1 MLAPVHGSW
10 GAVRPSGGGPAGAE
24 PSMAN
29 RQALRE
35 LQTRLAERM
44 QAARTQPRGQAWLAV
59 ECRGHGLL
67 LPLEQAG
74 EIFALGPLLPVPHTQ
89 PWFAGVANLRGGLYG
104 VVDLARFLGLHE
116 VPADAG
122 RDQARLIAFGA
133 ALGLNGALL
142 VDRLAGLR
150 GVDQLRS
157 DVELGGSQDTD
168 RPAFAAMRWHDSD
181 GRQWQ
186 ALDLVALTQDVRFL
200 SIVASALHS
209 PDIPKGSA

>member
-1 MLAPVHGSW
+1 
-10 GAVRPSGGGPAGAE
+10 
-24 PSMAN
+24 MAN

-74 EIFALGPLLPVPHTQ
+74 EIFALGSLLAVPHTQ
-89 PWFAGVANLRGGLYG
+89 PWFAGVANLRGGLHG

-116 VPADAG
+116 VAADAG

-133 ALGLNGALL
+133 ALGLNAALL

-150 GVDQLRS
+150 GIDQMRS
-157 DVELGGSQDTD
+157 DVDLADSDEAD
-168 RPAFAAMRWHDSD
+168 RPSFAAMRWHDSD
-181 GRQWQ
+181 GRKWQ

-200 SIVASALHS
+200 SIVASAIHG
-209 PDIPKGSA
+209 PDFPKGSA

>member
-1 MLAPVHGSW
+1 
-10 GAVRPSGGGPAGAE
+10 
-24 PSMAN
+24 MAN
-29 RQALRE
+29 KQALRE

-44 QAARTQPRGQAWLAV
+44 QAARTQPRGQSWLAV

-89 PWFAGVANLRGGLYG
+89 PWFVGVANLRGGLHG
-104 VVDLARFLGLHE
+104 VVDLARFLGLQE
-116 VPADAG
+116 VPADTG
-122 RDQARLIAFGA
+122 RDQARLIAFGVG
-133 ALGLNGALL
+133 LGLNGALL

-157 DVELGGSQDTD
+157 EADFEGSDEAD
-168 RPAFAAMRWHDSD
+168 RPEFAAMRWHDSD
-181 GRQWQ
+181 GRKWQ

-200 SIVASALHS
+200 SIVASAHQS
-209 PDIPKGSA
+209 TDFPKGSA